1 MQYLLTQE
9 ELDALK
15 KSRDVS
21 RKVIDAAR
29 QQLAESLLNIV
40 RNEDSFSSRGA
51 LISPMVIDMRA
62 ALDTFDKALNQ

>member
-29 QQLAESLLNIV
+29 QQLAESLLSIV

-51 LISPMVIDMRA
+51 LISPMVTDMRA
-62 ALDTFDKALNQ
+62 ALQTFDEALNQ